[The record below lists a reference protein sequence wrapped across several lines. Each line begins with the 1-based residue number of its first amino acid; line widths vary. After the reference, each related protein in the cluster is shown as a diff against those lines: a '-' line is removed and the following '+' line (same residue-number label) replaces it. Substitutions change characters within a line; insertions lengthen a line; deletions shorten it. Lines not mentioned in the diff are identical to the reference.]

1 MSSVCFIYKGACL
14 STTVVFMPSC
24 HLYLLGVTLY
34 SLSWTEEFLWHF
46 RSASRTKWLCG
57 LEVNEGDLCL
67 YSLVEIILEKPLN
80 QNNKKQNTFLLSL

>member
-1 MSSVCFIYKGACL
+1 M
-14 STTVVFMPSC
+14 TV
-24 HLYLLGVTLY
+24 
-34 SLSWTEEFLWHF
+34 
-46 RSASRTKWLCG
+46 CG